1 MIPMYNVTIAPD
13 KYDAAILP
21 TFDLLE
27 ELADWFRRA
36 ARNGDPGSTV
46 RLREAGFA
54 ERCLEVLQRLQV
66 FSEAAT
72 VEPRVRAAAEQT
84 ADFTGPVPV
93 EVLARSLPPIQGGSP
108 VAYEPTPADWA
119 CLEYETWLDSLP
131 PDDRLFHERL
141 WETMER
147 EPADR
152 DIDEFDSD
160 GLPPLW

>member
-1 MIPMYNVTIAPD
+1 MYRVNIDAG

-21 TFDLLE
+21 TLDLLE

-36 ARNGDPGSTV
+36 ARNGNPGSTV

-54 ERCLEVLQRLQV
+54 EKCLETLRLLQE
-66 FSEAAT
+66 FSDAATIEPHVREAA
-72 VEPRVRAAAEQT
+72 ELA
-84 ADFTGPVPV
+84 ADFNGLVPI
-93 EVLARSLPPIQGGSP
+93 EVLALSLPPIAGGAP

-119 CLEYETWLDSLP
+119 CLEYETWLDYLP